1 MIFMNNLFF
10 VLAGESTTPES
21 GTSGS
26 TEKITEA
33 LKNMVKSPIFYVVI
47 GAIILLIIAFYL
59 LRRIVKPSNN
69 VVKVVVRKGNI
80 YKLIDEKSNKYFM
93 VPFTD
98 SLGAVISLGD
108 RELSSDKLFINNGPD
123 ALYKINYTLGYKVID
138 VEKFYKVK
146 DNFQNDIVLKINDG
160 LREYSDNGHV
170 NELIKDYRDHSQD
183 IVKVISILIEEC
195 GVEALSFKVNF
206 IEPLG
211 KK

>member
-1 MIFMNNLFF
+1 MNYLFL
-10 VLAGESTTPES
+10 VLS
-21 GTSGS
+21 GTNESSGGSS
-26 TEKITEA
+26 TEKITEFF
-33 LKNMVKSPIFYVVI
+33 KQMVKSPIFYIVI
-47 GAIILLIIAFYL
+47 GAIVLLIIAIYI
-59 LRRIVKPSNN
+59 LRRFVKPQSN

-80 YKLIDEKSNKYFM
+80 YKLIDEQSNKYFM

-98 SLGAVISLGD
+98 SLGAIVSLGD

-123 ALYKINYTLGYKVID
+123 ALYKINYTLGYKVVD
-138 VEKFYKVK
+138 VEKFYNYK
-146 DNFQNDIVLKINDG
+146 DNFQNEIVNKLNDG

-170 NELIKDYRDHSQD
+170 NEIIKEYRNHSKDLVSLINT
-183 IVKVISILIEEC
+183 LTEEC